1 MQERWTQRIQ
11 NPSPTPKNQSHKKN
25 ITLKQ
30 RLQFY
35 IINKESEC
43 YSVVA
48 VRVRVLTGVTNR
60 GLDSVATV
68 EKKLDKPWSYVT
80 RGTSHTHNLPCS
92 TAHFSL
98 SSFFLSFFQISL
110 LIAFWFW
117 ILVLDIELIGFA
129 FYRKNIMSSSSI
141 SSELVKYSNAK

>member
-1 MQERWTQRIQ
+1 MRTTRNWVFLINKNQIGEKKSKPSSQNAKPSICISNSPDSHQRVYEIQKYTIISQNLELGIAYNFTPCKNVEHRESKTPLQLQRIRAI
-11 NPSPTPKNQSHKKN
+11 KKN

-68 EKKLDKPWSYVT
+68 EKKLDKP
-80 RGTSHTHNLPCS
+80 
-92 TAHFSL
+92 
-98 SSFFLSFFQISL
+98 
-110 LIAFWFW
+110 
-117 ILVLDIELIGFA
+117 
-129 FYRKNIMSSSSI
+129 
-141 SSELVKYSNAK
+141 